1 MPDIEPV
8 KVEIELDQLLRIR
21 EALDTA
27 AENACE
33 LRLLVE
39 ERAGV
44 PPRQRHQRE
53 IDAFQRDENIA
64 RELAD
69 SLRWLPAH
77 ALPLPSPNCPQ
88 QP

>member
-1 MPDIEPV
+1 MSDPV
-8 KVEIELDQLLRIR
+8 TVAVECDQLLRIR
-21 EALDTA
+21 DALDTA
-27 AENACE
+27 AENAQE

-53 IDAFQRDENIA
+53 IDAFRRDEDTA

-69 SLRWLPAH
+69 SLRWLPTWPDPTASD
-77 ALPLPSPNCPQ
+77 A
-88 QP
+88 